1 MIRVTAYEYMLQER
15 ERQTMRKKKAK
26 EDNGFQQLLE
36 AEIQKLKGAEDGK
49 GKNQRQYQNR

>member
-15 ERQTMRKKKAK
+15 ERQTMRKKKTK

-36 AEIQKLKGAEDGK
+36 AEIQKLKGAQNGK
-49 GKNQRQYQNR
+49 K